1 MKLLLKI
8 YEHEFDDTIITQEII
23 DGEVEIEED
32 LQDFSIAKFRLPL
45 IKIEEYNIIEIYEV
59 ANTDNRIFR
68 GYVYKVKPIWRQF

>member
-8 YEHEFDDTIITQEII
+8 YGHEFDDTIITQEII
-23 DGEVEIEED
+23 DSEIEIEED

-68 GYVYKVKPIWRQF
+68 GYVYEVKPIWRQF